1 MLRLRHT
8 LAALLILALATGCS
22 SSGNTPSEQETEAQM
37 QEMDAQ
43 LTELQAQLTAAQARA
58 ATLSGVVGSLEASVA
73 DLDRRVLDLSSG
85 NDLDLTRPEV
95 EAAVAVV
102 KQRVGEVRQA
112 SSSVAQSLAPE

>member
-1 MLRLRHT
+1 MLRHT
-8 LAALLILALATGCS
+8 QTLSALFLVALATACS
-22 SSGNTPSEQETEAQM
+22 PSASSVSQETEARM

-43 LTELQAQLTAAQARA
+43 LTDLQAQLTAAQARA
-58 ATLSGVVGSLEASVA
+58 GALSGAVSSLEASVD

-85 NDLDLTRPEV
+85 GDPQMLRPEV

-112 SSSVAQSLAPE
+112 SSSVEQSLTPE